1 MKIELDAKTII
12 EVISNFLSNQQALSN
27 DSQKTYNASDYDFFV
42 GKKVLIRHHLM
53 GVNFGTVK
61 SINDKNIT
69 LEKSRKLW
77 RWSIEGVGVTVEDVA
92 TRGLHSD
99 TTKSKVSDFVDVVL
113 IPNNEHLC
121 GVYLVTDIAIKSI
134 ESAPVAHQN

>member
-1 MKIELDAKTII
+1 MKIELDAKTIT
-12 EVISNFLSNQQALSN
+12 EVISNFLSNHQASSD
-27 DSQKTYNASDYDFFV
+27 DSQKTYSKSDYDFFV

-61 SINDKNIT
+61 SINDKNIV

-77 RWSIEGVGVTVEDVA
+77 RWCIENVGVALEDVA
-92 TRGLHSD
+92 TKGLHSD
-99 TTKSKVSDFVDVVL
+99 TTKSKISDFVDVVL
-113 IPNNEHLC
+113 IPHNENLC
-121 GVYLVTDIAIKSI
+121 GVYLASETAIKSI